1 MRCLWCSNPE
11 AISPG
16 QQLGV
21 YPEKCQGLEKCGLC
35 MRVCPG
41 RDLIEHDGSGP
52 VARVNMGELCKDCL
66 RCAEVCPGR
75 AIRLWGE
82 KMTVPQLM
90 KIIEEDR
97 SLYDRTG
104 GGVTLSG
111 GEVLVQWEF
120 AQMLC
125 GACASAGINVCVE
138 SALNC
143 PEEHMRAVLSTA
155 DLVITDIKHMDPDVH
170 RSLTGSGN
178 ERILSNIKCLHA
190 MGKKPVIRTP
200 VVVGYNADEGNIRS
214 TSRFIAEE
222 LHGEILAWQL
232 LPFKKLGTKK
242 YASLGLE
249 YPMSDY
255 TPPERTEWEPMIMRY
270 VDMIRNEYGL
280 PAFAGSSDI
289 INV

>member
-1 MRCLWCSNPE
+1 MRPLH
-11 AISPG
+11 A
-16 QQLGV
+16 GV
-21 YPEKCQGLEKCGLC
+21 P
-35 MRVCPG
+35 R
-41 RDLIEHDGSGP
+41 RDLIERRIRSRCAGEY
-52 VARVNMGELCKDCL
+52 GELCKDCL

-75 AIRLWGE
+75 AYGSGKDDGAAAQKDHRR
-82 KMTVPQLM
+82 
-90 KIIEEDR
+90 DR

-200 VVVGYNADEGNIRS
+200 SSSDTTQMKEISGRRA
-214 TSRFIAEE
+214 IAEE

-232 LPFKKLGTKK
+232 CPSKTGHKNTPHS
-242 YASLGLE
+242 AE
-249 YPMSDY
+249 YPMSDCV
-255 TPPERTEWEPMIMRY
+255 PPGGPVKTLDHALCRHDPKRSTVCP
-270 VDMIRNEYGL
+270 L
-280 PAFAGSSDI
+280 AGSSDI
-289 INV
+289 NGDVRTAAK